1 MSRNERRRRNI
12 LENRSMFGTL
22 RDFGNHRFFIGHDS
36 LKEIFSIGQT
46 NEPDLRCFD
55 DKAEKGGIIVFST
68 DVNAVEQSEN
78 KIIDWCMEKYKAI
91 KNPMRNETMQDK
103 TANSDG
109 ITAMT
114 VGKYLQGRYRPQKDG
129 SFFTENSV
137 SVEILGVSDNELFVL
152 AEDIR
157 KEFQQE
163 SVLVKSYLDG
173 GVYFVE

>member
-36 LKEIFSIGQT
+36 LKEIFSIGQI
-46 NEPDLRCFD
+46 NESVRRCFD
-55 DKAEKGGIIVFST
+55 DKSERGGIIVFST

-78 KIIDWCMEKYKAI
+78 KIIDWCMKKYKTI
-91 KNPMRNETMQDK
+91 KNRVRNGAMLDK
-103 TANSDG
+103 IANRNG

-114 VGKYLQGRYRPQKDG
+114 VGKYLQGRYRSQKDG
-129 SFFTENSV
+129 SVFTENSV